1 MIPTIDT
8 PDGLHALTAALAGT
22 AVLALDTEFLRERT
36 YRPQLCL
43 VQLATGATAACL
55 DPLALEDLQP
65 LTERLSDPAQTKV
78 LHAASQDLEV
88 LYLRLGILPA
98 PLFDTQI
105 AAALCGLGEQIG
117 YAALI
122 ERLFGVQLEK
132 AHSRTDWSRRPLS
145 HEQLRYA
152 LEDVHYLPEAHA
164 ILESRLMALGRLEW
178 LREDC
183 EAQLDPAR
191 WSVDPLEAWRRIKG
205 WQRLPPAV
213 FPRLRQLAAWR
224 ERRAQALDRPR
235 RWVMDDDTLLQLA
248 SRPPVNIHAL
258 LHGGLLP
265 PGLRGA
271 AEDIMAALEAAR
283 TDELPPP
290 PAWTPMRGEE
300 RARFERLTSAIDRL
314 GATLDLP
321 AGLLLSRAELE
332 RLARG
337 QTTLEALHGWRG
349 ELLREPLGNAL

>member
-1 MIPTIDT
+1 MIAITTLASSTTNGALLLFDYDSSQI
-8 PDGLHALTAALAGT
+8 GLDNTMVLTNGR
-22 AVLALDTEFLRERT
+22 ALDNAWYAFG
-36 YRPQLCL
+36 Q
-43 VQLATGATAACL
+43 
-55 DPLALEDLQP
+55 
-65 LTERLSDPAQTKV
+65 
-78 LHAASQDLEV
+78 HEV
-88 LYLRLGILPA
+88 
-98 PLFDTQI
+98 
-105 AAALCGLGEQIG
+105 
-117 YAALI
+117 
-122 ERLFGVQLEK
+122 
-132 AHSRTDWSRRPLS
+132 
-145 HEQLRYA
+145 
-152 LEDVHYLPEAHA
+152 
-164 ILESRLMALGRLEW
+164 EW
-178 LREDC
+178 
-183 EAQLDPAR
+183 
-191 WSVDPLEAWRRIKG
+191 
-205 WQRLPPAV
+205 
-213 FPRLRQLAAWR
+213 
-224 ERRAQALDRPR
+224 
-235 RWVMDDDTLLQLA
+235 MDDDTLLQLA
-248 SRPPVNIHAL
+248 NRPPVNIHAL